1 MIIKR
6 LFDIGLSFF
15 GLLVFTPLFII
26 ICLLILL
33 EDQSSPFYIAK
44 RVGKNGTIFKMI
56 KLRSMI
62 KNADKSG
69 VDSTSSDDS
78 RITKVGRYIRR
89 YKLDEISQ
97 LWNVLKGDMSL
108 VGPRPNV
115 EAETNIYSSE
125 EKKF

>member
-6 LFDIGLSFF
+6 LFDIGLSLF
-15 GLLVFTPLFII
+15 GLLVFTPLLII

-89 YKLDEISQ
+89 YNCHQ
-97 LWNVLKGDMSL
+97 W
-108 VGPRPNV
+108 
-115 EAETNIYSSE
+115 
-125 EKKF
+125 